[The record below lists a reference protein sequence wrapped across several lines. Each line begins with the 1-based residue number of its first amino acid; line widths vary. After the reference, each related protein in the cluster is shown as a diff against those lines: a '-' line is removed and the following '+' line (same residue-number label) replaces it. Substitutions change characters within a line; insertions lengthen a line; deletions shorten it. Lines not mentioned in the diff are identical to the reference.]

1 MISQPASIQD
11 ALSTSLIDVLRV
23 MLHTQSTKREK
34 MRKKKIII
42 KVKEAKRRNPIARV
56 LCTDSRFKTKR
67 FKNKKKTIEKFDW
80 KKEEF

>member
-1 MISQPASIQD
+1 
-11 ALSTSLIDVLRV
+11 
-23 MLHTQSTKREK
+23 

-67 FKNKKKTIEKFDW
+67 FKNKKKTRILPYDTIHNQEP
-80 KKEEF
+80 

>member
-1 MISQPASIQD
+1 
-11 ALSTSLIDVLRV
+11 
-23 MLHTQSTKREK
+23 

-67 FKNKKKTIEKFDW
+67 YKNKKKAIEKFDW

>member
-1 MISQPASIQD
+1 MISLPASIQD

-23 MLHTQSTKREK
+23 MLYEQSTKEK
-34 MRKKKIII
+34 EMRKKKIII

>member
-23 MLHTQSTKREK
+23 MLCNQQREKK

-80 KKEEF
+80 EKEEF